1 MKDNQNQNKT
11 EQDEMNETVNTSGEN
26 TPVEE
31 NVNNDENLKKI
42 EELQNEVNE
51 YKDRLLRKAAEFENY
66 KRRTENDQL
75 NLLKYAAEG
84 FIVKLLPAVDDFE
97 RSLAHMEKNEAA
109 DINAVKDGI
118 KLVYDKLVKIL
129 TDQGIKKID
138 AVGQPFD
145 VNFHEALMQRKDE
158 NAAPN
163 TVLDELEKG
172 YLYKDKVI
180 RHSKV
185 IVSEDTPDETAGN
198 TPNN

>member
-1 MKDNQNQNKT
+1 MKDNQNKEKT
-11 EQDEMNETVNTSGEN
+11 QQEEMNEQVNTEEN
-26 TPVEE
+26 TSAEE
-31 NVNNDENLKKI
+31 NTVNDENLKKI
-42 EELQNEVNE
+42 ETLQNEVNE

-66 KRRTENDQL
+66 KRRTENDQM

-84 FIVKLLPAVDDFE
+84 FIVKLLPVVDDFE
-97 RSLAHMEKNEAA
+97 RSLTHIEKNESA
-109 DINAVKDGI
+109 DLNAVKDGI

-138 AVGQPFD
+138 AAGQPFD

-158 NAAPN
+158 KAAPN